1 MSVALVAWHR
11 QYPEPALDRSRP
23 GQYRHHHRV
32 LKRPIDRLALQWHTG
47 PHCPGGAARQP
58 YAGLVRTWHDGGVPS
73 AISQPPEQVY
83 PAMQSLPAFPRLS
96 ANAIVSA
103 TCILA
108 LLHFGQ
114 NFLQPLALA
123 LILSLV
129 IAPLIRML
137 SRTGLSHL
145 LKPP

>member
-1 MSVALVAWHR
+1 
-11 QYPEPALDRSRP
+11 
-23 GQYRHHHRV
+23 
-32 LKRPIDRLALQWHTG
+32 
-47 PHCPGGAARQP
+47 
-58 YAGLVRTWHDGGVPS
+58 
-73 AISQPPEQVY
+73 
-83 PAMQSLPAFPRLS
+83 MQSLPAFPRLS

-129 IAPLIRML
+129 IAP
-137 SRTGLSHL
+137 
-145 LKPP
+145 